1 MEVSALKIRIKFQKN
16 GVMKFVGHLDVMRY
30 FQKAMRRADIDIAYS
45 GGYSP
50 HQVMSFAAPLGVGI
64 TSEAEYIDIEI
75 NTLITSREALKQL
88 NDTMAEGIEVTSFK
102 QLPEDSKIAMSIVDA
117 ADYEVCFREGYAP
130 NGNWQERISS
140 FFAQEEIVVLKKT
153 KKSEKEVDIKPMIHN
168 LSFTDG
174 KINMQIASG
183 SANNLKPELVMEA
196 FASYIGFDLKEF
208 SLLIHRKEIY
218 ANIGDENQKELISL
232 ENMGEDIE

>member
-1 MEVSALKIRIKFQKN
+1 
-16 GVMKFVGHLDVMRY
+16 MKFVGHLDVMRY

-75 NTLITSREALKQL
+75 NTLITSREAIKQL
-88 NDTMAEGIEVTSFK
+88 NDTMVEGIEVTSFK

-218 ANIGDENQKELISL
+218 ANIGDENKKELISL